1 MNNIDSIEK
10 ALEQFPQQRIIS
22 AWIEGDYAHGL
33 AAKDNKPSLCVITM
47 PQPWEILL
55 GEARTTQN
63 MRDLDIRILTPLSYI
78 DGLLDGHRSLREP
91 VRFAALAGH
100 EERETQ

>member
-78 DGLLDGHRSLREP
+78 DGLLDGHRSLLESLTF
-91 VRFAALAGH
+91 FAAQTPASLGGG
-100 EERETQ
+100 

>member
-47 PQPWEILL
+47 PQP
-55 GEARTTQN
+55 
-63 MRDLDIRILTPLSYI
+63 
-78 DGLLDGHRSLREP
+78 LLDAQSRTYHGLA
-91 VRFAALAGH
+91 VRWLAYPFQPASGASDNPPLH
-100 EERETQ
+100 GGRGIP